1 MLVRIPFGAD
11 PVFKA
16 IFLLILCVVIGAGVL
31 AAKLTKGYIAGYLS
45 KDIPPRLKMTMLI
58 FQGLGSLILALI
70 GPNNYLVRITFFR
83 DLYAQSGLWIPLSML
98 MLLFISVLVIGS
110 LFSFL
115 TRNMEVKDDFLR

>member
-31 AAKLTKGYIAGYLS
+31 AAKLTKGYIAGYLR
-45 KDIPPRLKMTMLI
+45 KAIPPRLKMTM
-58 FQGLGSLILALI
+58 FVFHGLGSLILALI
-70 GPNNYLVRITFFR
+70 APNNYLVRITFFR
-83 DLYAQSGLWIPLSML
+83 DLYEQSGLWIPFSML

-110 LFSFL
+110 LLSFL